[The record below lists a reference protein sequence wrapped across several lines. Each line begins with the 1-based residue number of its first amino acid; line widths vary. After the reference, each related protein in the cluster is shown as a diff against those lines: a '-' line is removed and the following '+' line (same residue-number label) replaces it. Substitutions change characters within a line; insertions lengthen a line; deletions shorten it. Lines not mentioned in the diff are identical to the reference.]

1 MKHLIY
7 LIMCFVIAAPANSI
21 EYHSVLVDGS
31 AGILID
37 GSLADWQAYKLSRKK
52 LEYWRSM
59 PHNRS
64 GTPTTDQDLSATFQ
78 VFADTDHIY
87 FVIVVVDDEVVFE
100 RSVFGQSWWD
110 DAVWIEFDGG
120 YLEITKRVSGEVVV
134 ESLLEVAGKKISV
147 PYLSEAIGVDA
158 AISQTASGYIVEAK
172 VPRQIVQIDAF
183 EKDSR
188 LLFNVSVVDH
198 DVAGIQE
205 HRLSL
210 DKDISSS
217 VLLSQIIT
225 APSWNEIIPGG
236 HPSAKPAISPAGT
249 THPTK
254 SGFNNQEQF
263 VITLLGNTASD
274 KLDLAKRQEINI
286 ATILAQYHAA
296 TKADKPN
303 PKTLIWTGG
312 LVGILAVGEGNYRI
326 FSDRFRD
333 IQKVD
338 DPYVR
343 EWAVTHHRGYQRGF
357 GRTMLKLPDAE
368 AIRRLEE
375 ALQVANEIQDHE
387 FYFQTI
393 SNLYKVRERAQLLVD
408 QMLEKGSDY
417 ATRIVDQFGTDK
429 MGQLAATNRL
439 KYRLF
444 LAQSQ
449 PFVKIDGLLAKQE
462 LLRYAENFSRG
473 SDEHLNLLKQIGNI
487 YRKVGMAPEALEFYK
502 KIAELAQ
509 TPAYAVVARI
519 GMAHTYMDI
528 AKNRTSMA
536 KLREAEKILTN
547 PTNYNERA
555 VLAHLHMTFVR
566 AHGEW
571 YDYKRVREHLKLL
584 NAYLPPDPSMQVR
597 TTP

>member
-52 LEYWRSM
+52 LEYWRLM

-183 EKDSR
+183 KKDSR

-249 THPTK
+249 TLPTK

-274 KLDLAKRQEINI
+274 KLDLAKRQEINT

-303 PKTLIWTGG
+303 PRTLIWTGG
-312 LVGILAVGEGNYRI
+312 LAGILAVREGNYRI

-357 GRTMLKLPDAE
+357 GRTTLKLPDAE

-375 ALQVANEIQDHE
+375 ALQVADDAQDHE
-387 FYFQTI
+387 FYFQI
-393 SNLYKVRERAQLLVD
+393 MSNLYKVRERAQLPVD
-408 QMLEKGSDY
+408 QMLEKGIRY
-417 ATRIVDQFGTDK
+417 AARIVDQSGTDR

-462 LLRYAENFSRG
+462 ILNYSETFSRG
-473 SDEHLNLLKQIGNI
+473 SDEHLDLLNQIGDV
-487 YRKVGMAPEALEFYK
+487 YRELEMSPEALEFYE

-584 NAYLPPDPSMQVR
+584 NEYLPPDPSMQVR
-597 TTP
+597 TNP

>member
-1 MKHLIY
+1 MKCLIY
-7 LIMCFVIAAPANSI
+7 LIMCLVIAAPANSI
-21 EYHSVLVDGS
+21 DYHSVLVDGS

-37 GSLADWQAYKLSRKK
+37 GSLADWQAYELSRQK

-78 VFADTDHIY
+78 AFADADHIY
-87 FVIVVVDDEVVFE
+87 FAIAVVDDKIVFE
-100 RSVFGQSWWD
+100 RAIFGQNWWD
-110 DAVWIEFDGG
+110 DAVWIEFNGG
-120 YLEITKRVSGEVVV
+120 YLEITKQASGEVVV
-134 ESLLEVAGKKISV
+134 ESLLKVADKQISV
-147 PYLSEAIGVDA
+147 PYLSEAIGVEA
-158 AISQTASGYIVEAK
+158 AISQTASGYIIEAK

-188 LLFNVSVVDH
+188 LSFNVSVVDH

-225 APSWNEIIPGG
+225 APSWNEIIPGR
-236 HPSAKPAISPAGT
+236 HPSAKPAISPTGT
-249 THPTK
+249 TLPTK
-254 SGFNNQEQF
+254 SGFNNQGQY
-263 VITLLGNTASD
+263 VITLLGNTAFD
-274 KLDLAKRQEINI
+274 KLDLAKRSEINT

-303 PKTLIWTGG
+303 PRTLIWTGG
-312 LVGILAVGEGNYRI
+312 LAGILAVREGNYRI

-357 GRTMLKLPDAE
+357 GRTMLKLSNTE
-368 AIRRLEE
+368 AIPRLEE
-375 ALQVANEIQDHE
+375 ALQIAQDTQDPE
-387 FYFQTI
+387 FYFQI
-393 SNLYKVRERAQLLVD
+393 MSNLYKVQERAQLPID
-408 QMLEKGSDY
+408 QVLEKGIDY

-439 KYRLF
+439 KYRLL

-462 LLRYAENFSRG
+462 ILNYSENFSRS
-473 SDEHLNLLKQIGNI
+473 SDGHLDLLNQIGNV
-487 YRKVGMAPEALEFYK
+487 YRELEMSPEALEFYE
-502 KIAELAQ
+502 KISELAQ

-584 NAYLPPDPSMQVR
+584 NEYLPPDPSMQIR

>member
-1 MKHLIY
+1 MY
-7 LIMCFVIAAPANSI
+7 SWMVRQT
-21 EYHSVLVDGS
+21 Y
-31 AGILID
+31 
-37 GSLADWQAYKLSRKK
+37 
-52 LEYWRSM
+52 RSM
-59 PHNRS
+59 EVSLIGKPINCPGRNS
-64 GTPTTDQDLSATFQ
+64 NIGDQCPIIDRERQPQTKTYPQLFRR
-78 VFADTDHIY
+78 FADTDHIY
-87 FVIVVVDDEVVFE
+87 FAIMVVDDNVVFE
-100 RSVFGQSWWD
+100 RAVFGQSWWD

-120 YLEITKRVSGEVVV
+120 HLEITKRVSGEVVI
-134 ESLLEVAGKKISV
+134 ESLLEIAGKKISV
-147 PYLSEAIGVDA
+147 PYLSEAIGVEA
-158 AISQTASGYIVEAK
+158 AISQTASGYLVEAK

-198 DVAGIQE
+198 DGAGIQE

-210 DKDISSS
+210 NKDISSS

-225 APSWNEIIPGG
+225 APSWNEIIPGR
-236 HPSAKPAISPAGT
+236 HPSAKPAISPTGT
-249 THPTK
+249 TLPTK
-254 SGFNNQEQF
+254 SGLNDQGQL
-263 VITLLGNTASD
+263 VITLLGNTAFD
-274 KLDLAKRQEINI
+274 KLDLAKKQEINT

-303 PKTLIWTGG
+303 PRTLIWTGG
-312 LVGILAVGEGNYRI
+312 LTGILAVREGNYHI
-326 FSDRFRD
+326 FSERFRD
-333 IQKVD
+333 IQKIG

-343 EWAVTHHRGYQRGF
+343 KWAVTHHRGYQRGF
-357 GRTMLKLPDAE
+357 GTTTLRLPDAE

-393 SNLYKVRERAQLLVD
+393 SNLYKVQERAQLSVD
-408 QMLEKGSDY
+408 QILEKGIDY

-439 KYRLF
+439 KYRLL

-462 LLRYAENFSRG
+462 ILNYSENFSRS
-473 SDEHLNLLKQIGNI
+473 SDEYLDLLNQTGDV
-487 YRKVGMAPEALEFYK
+487 YRELEMSPEALEFYE

-509 TPAYAVVARI
+509 TPVYAVVARI

-571 YDYKRVREHLKLL
+571 YDYKRVREHLKIL
-584 NAYLPPDPSMQVR
+584 NEYLPPDPSMQIR

>member
-7 LIMCFVIAAPANSI
+7 LVMYLVIAAPANTI

-31 AGILID
+31 AGISVD
-37 GSLADWQAYKLSRKK
+37 GSLADWQAYKLSSQK

-78 VFADTDHIY
+78 TFADTDHIY
-87 FVIVVVDDEVVFE
+87 FAIVVVDDEVVFE
-100 RSVFGQSWWD
+100 RAVFGQSWWD

-120 YLEITKRVSGEVVV
+120 YLEITKQASGEVVV
-134 ESLLEVAGKKISV
+134 ESLLEVAGQKISV
-147 PYLSEAIGVDA
+147 PYLSEAIGVEA
-158 AISQTASGYIVEAK
+158 AISQTASGYMVEAK

-225 APSWNEIIPGG
+225 APSWDEIIPGR
-236 HPSAKPAISPAGT
+236 HPSAKPAISPTGT
-249 THPTK
+249 TLPTK
-254 SGFNNQEQF
+254 SELNNQGQL
-263 VITLLGNTASD
+263 VITLLGNTAFD
-274 KLDLAKRQEINI
+274 KLDLAKRREINT
-286 ATILAQYHAA
+286 ATILAQYRAA

-303 PKTLIWTGG
+303 LRTLIWTGG
-312 LVGILAVGEGNYRI
+312 LAGILAVREGNYHI

-338 DPYVR
+338 DPYVW
-343 EWAVTHHRGYQRGF
+343 EWVVTHHRGYQRGF

-375 ALQVANEIQDHE
+375 ALQVSDDAQDHE
-387 FYFQTI
+387 FYFQTL
-393 SNLYKVRERAQLLVD
+393 SNLYKVRERAQLSVD
-408 QMLEKGSDY
+408 QILGKGIDY

-439 KYRLF
+439 KYRLL
-444 LAQSQ
+444 LAQNQ
-449 PFVKIDGLLAKQE
+449 PFLKIDGLLAKQE
-462 LLRYAENFSRG
+462 ILNYSENFSRG
-473 SDEHLNLLKQIGNI
+473 SDDYLDLLNQTGDV
-487 YRKVGMAPEALEFYK
+487 YRELEMSPEALEFYE
-502 KIAELAQ
+502 KISELAQ

-571 YDYKRVREHLKLL
+571 YDYKRVREHLKIL
-584 NAYLPPDPSMQVR
+584 NEYLPPDPSMQIR

>member
-1 MKHLIY
+1 MKRLIY
-7 LIMCFVIAAPANSI
+7 LIMSLAIAVPANSI
-21 EYHSVLVDGS
+21 EYQSVLVDGL
-31 AGILID
+31 AGLSID
-37 GSLADWQAYKLSRKK
+37 GNLTDWQAYKLPVQK
-52 LEYWRSM
+52 LEYWHSM

-78 VFADTDHIY
+78 VFADMDHIY
-87 FVIVVVDDEVVFE
+87 FAVVVMDDEVVFE
-100 RSVFGQSWWD
+100 RAVFGQSWWD
-110 DAVWIEFDGG
+110 DAVWIECDGG
-120 YLEITKRVSGEVVV
+120 YLEITRRASGEVVV
-134 ESLLEVAGKKISV
+134 ESLLDISGKKINV
-147 PYLSEAIGVDA
+147 PYLSEAVGIDA
-158 AISQTASGYIVEAK
+158 AISQTASGYTVEAK

-183 EKDSR
+183 EKGSR
-188 LLFNVSVVDH
+188 LLFNVSIVDH
-198 DVAGIQE
+198 DGAGIQE

-210 DKDISSS
+210 DKEISSPI
-217 VLLSQIIT
+217 LLSQIIT
-225 APSWNEIIPGG
+225 VPLLNENIPRR
-236 HPSAKPAISPAGT
+236 HPSGKPAIPPTST
-249 THPTK
+249 ILPTK
-254 SGFNNQEQF
+254 SGFNDQGQL
-263 VITLLGNTASD
+263 VITLLGNTSFD
-274 KLDLAKRQEINI
+274 KLDLAKRREINT
-286 ATILAQYHAA
+286 ATILAKHHAA
-296 TKADKPN
+296 TQANNPN
-303 PKTLIWTGG
+303 PKTLVWTGG
-312 LVGILAVGEGNYRI
+312 LAGILAVREGNYRI

-338 DPYVR
+338 DPYVQ
-343 EWAVTHHRGYQRGF
+343 EWAMMHHKGYQRGF
-357 GRTMLKLPDAE
+357 GRTMLKLPDTE

-375 ALQVANEIQDHE
+375 ALQVANETQDHE
-387 FYFQTI
+387 FYFHI
-393 SNLYKVRERAQLLVD
+393 LSNLYKVYHRAQLSVA
-408 QMLEKGSDY
+408 QMLEEGIHY
-417 ATRIVDQFGTDK
+417 ATRIVNQFGTDK

-444 LAQSQ
+444 LAKTR

-462 LLRYAENFSRG
+462 ILSYSENFSRG
-473 SDEHLNLLKQIGNI
+473 SDEHLDLLNQIGDI
-487 YRKVGMAPEALEFYK
+487 YRELEMSPEALEFYE

-509 TPAYAVVARI
+509 KPPYAVVARI

-584 NAYLPPDPSMQVR
+584 NTYLPPDPSMQVR

>member
-1 MKHLIY
+1 MKRLIY
-7 LIMCFVIAAPANSI
+7 LMMCLVIAAPANSI
-21 EYHSVLVDGS
+21 EYHSVLVDGA

-37 GSLADWQAYKLSRKK
+37 GDLVDWQAYELPRQK

-78 VFADTDHIY
+78 AFADTDHIY
-87 FVIVVVDDEVVFE
+87 FAIVVVDDEVAFE
-100 RSVFGQSWWD
+100 RAIFGQSWWD

-120 YLEITKRVSGEVVV
+120 YLEITKRVSDEVVV
-134 ESLLEVAGKKISV
+134 ESLLEVADKKISV
-147 PYLSEAIGVDA
+147 PYLSEAIGIEA
-158 AISQTASGYIVEAK
+158 AISQTGSGYTVEAK

-210 DKDISSS
+210 DKDISFS

-225 APSWNEIIPGG
+225 APSWNEIIPGA
-236 HPSAKPAISPAGT
+236 HPSTKPAISPAGMT
-249 THPTK
+249 LPTK
-254 SGFNNQEQF
+254 SGLNNQGQY
-263 VITLLGNTASD
+263 VITLLGNTAF
-274 KLDLAKRQEINI
+274 KIDLAKRQEINT

-303 PKTLIWTGG
+303 QRALIWTGG
-312 LVGILAVGEGNYRI
+312 LAGILAVRDGNYRI

-333 IQKVD
+333 IQKID

-357 GRTMLKLPDAE
+357 GRTTLKLPDAE
-368 AIRRLEE
+368 AIRRFEE
-375 ALQVANEIQDHE
+375 ALQVADDAQDHE
-387 FYFQTI
+387 FFFQTL
-393 SNLYKVRERAQLLVD
+393 SNLYKVRKRAQLSVD
-408 QMLEKGSDY
+408 QMLEKGINY
-417 ATRIVDQFGTDK
+417 ATRIVDQFRTDK
-429 MGQLAATNRL
+429 IGQLAATNRL

-449 PFVKIDGLLAKQE
+449 PFLKIDGLLAKQE
-462 LLRYAENFSRG
+462 LLRYAENFTRG
-473 SDEHLNLLKQIGNI
+473 SDEHLNLLNQIGNV
-487 YRKVGMAPEALEFYK
+487 YRELEMSPEALEFYE

-509 TPAYAVVARI
+509 TPAHAVVARI